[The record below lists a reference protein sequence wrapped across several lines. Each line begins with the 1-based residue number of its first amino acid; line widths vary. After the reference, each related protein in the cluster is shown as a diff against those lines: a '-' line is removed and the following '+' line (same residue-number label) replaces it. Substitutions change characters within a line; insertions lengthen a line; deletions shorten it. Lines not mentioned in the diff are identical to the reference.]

1 MATQHPSSALP
12 TPARSAAYPMAKP
25 GYGKRSAPGQQART
39 RDDFALLP
47 TRERYVAGFVDHLP
61 EGSAMSVKTLAKQL
75 PLYGQQAIST
85 ALTALSVA
93 GHLRRVRCAVGQGE
107 TTRWAFRTFWSRT
120 ARDNEW
126 WNTYLA
132 AEDARAAAPA
142 PGATATS
149 TTAPPPP
156 WVPAEGPPPP
166 APPDGP
172 RGEAAPESPEPPRA
186 DTAPGPEV
194 TAKAP
199 APISVPHQRTPADPP
214 DTAPAPGPA
223 RGTAAA
229 ASPTGPTDLAG
240 PMGPMGPMGL
250 KAPHSPAY
258 LALARLGRTDQRLG
272 LSADDCAALEAQA
285 AEWLA
290 RGVDADYLTV
300 ALTAGL
306 PAQVDSP
313 LGFVRRR
320 LTDKIPPRL
329 TTENTQPAT
338 PAPTPRRLLMECTDC
353 GRPGQP
359 EALPDGLCRPCRTAH
374 HPGSPETPA
383 RTAEVPADA
392 RDIGAYIAGLRDL
405 LKTP

>member
-1 MATQHPSSALP
+1 
-12 TPARSAAYPMAKP
+12 MAKP
-25 GYGKRSAPGQQART
+25 GYGKRSAPDQRPHSPH
-39 RDDFALLP
+39 DFALLP

-61 EGSAMSVKTLAKQL
+61 EGAAMSVKTLAKQL

-142 PGATATS
+142 PGATPAS

-166 APPDGP
+166 ALPEGP

-186 DTAPGPEV
+186 DAAPGADVATE
-194 TAKAP
+194 AP

-229 ASPTGPTDLAG
+229 ESPTDLPDLAWPAGPMGLTGLAGPTDLTG
-240 PMGPMGPMGL
+240 PVNL

-258 LALARLGRTDQRLG
+258 LALARLGRTDHRLG
-272 LSADDCAALEAQA
+272 LSDDDCAALEAQA
-285 AEWLA
+285 AEWFA
-290 RGVDADYLTV
+290 RGVDADYLTI

-329 TTENTQPAT
+329 TTENTQPVTAT
-338 PAPTPRRLLMECTDC
+338 PARRILMECTDC

-405 LKTP
+405 LKAP